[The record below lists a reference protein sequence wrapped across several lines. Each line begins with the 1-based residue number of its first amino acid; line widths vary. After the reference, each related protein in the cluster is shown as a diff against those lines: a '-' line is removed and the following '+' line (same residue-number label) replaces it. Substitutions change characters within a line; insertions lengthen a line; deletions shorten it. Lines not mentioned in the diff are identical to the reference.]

1 MGVDAERDARVDTTA
16 EPVVVSTPAFSA
28 PPYRS
33 DWRLLRSVEDLR
45 LGKKRSAFIKAYRHA
60 YVGRPNDGAVVE
72 QVRVKEDI
80 PFPSSYVVPVRDSVM
95 CKDTTNGL
103 WPQER
108 RTIWSTLRR
117 SSATTVQWFNA
128 ADARFHCR
136 AVGNGRGASLVVSGV
151 TSERLENAAPNCR
164 TEKRGKRHVWK
175 TKRL

>member
-80 PFPSSYVVPVRDSVM
+80 PLYIFILFHQTLVAIIH
-95 CKDTTNGL
+95 
-103 WPQER
+103 
-108 RTIWSTLRR
+108 RTYID
-117 SSATTVQWFNA
+117 V
-128 ADARFHCR
+128 HI
-136 AVGNGRGASLVVSGV
+136 
-151 TSERLENAAPNCR
+151 
-164 TEKRGKRHVWK
+164 H
-175 TKRL
+175 